1 MVIGKSVV
9 VMVHLS
15 LDEKA
20 SAEELGEMTHQLNEE
35 ILQLNVDSIEPVRKG
50 KAPGGTKGTEMAL
63 AGQLLVTLAP
73 TLLGAL
79 FDLLK
84 SWKARKASSPIRI
97 KLTVGG
103 VAADIEFDP
112 ATTTPEQLSALVEGL
127 EKSLRGE

>member
-9 VMVHLS
+9 VMVQLS

-50 KAPGGTKGTEMAL
+50 KAPGGTKGSEMAL

-79 FDLLK
+79 FDLLR
-84 SWKARKASSPIRI
+84 SWKARKASTPLRL

-103 VAADIEFDP
+103 VEANIEFDP

>member
-9 VMVHLS
+9 VRVQLS

-35 ILQLNVDSIEPVRKG
+35 ILQLNVDSIEPVRKD
-50 KAPGGTKGTEMAL
+50 KAPGGTKGSEMAL

-73 TLLGAL
+73 TLVGAL

-84 SWKARKASSPIRI
+84 SWKARKASTPVRI
-97 KLTVGG
+97 KLTVGD

-112 ATTTPEQLSALVEGL
+112 ATTTPEQLSALVAGL

>member
-1 MVIGKSVV
+1 MVIGKSVAV
-9 VMVHLS
+9 LVQLS

-20 SAEELGEMTHQLNEE
+20 SAEELGEMTHQLNDE

-50 KAPGGTKGTEMAL
+50 KAPAGTKGAEAAL

-73 TLLGAL
+73 TLVGAL

-84 SWKARKASSPIRI
+84 SWKARKASSPVKL

-103 VAADIEFDP
+103 IAADLEFDP
-112 ATTTPEQLSALVEGL
+112 ATISPEQLSALVEGL
-127 EKSLRGE
+127 QKSLQGE